1 MATKKVEKKE
11 LSIAEKLD
19 QLAMLQKLDSSIDEI
34 RILRGELPLEVLD
47 LEDEVEGL
55 TKRLEN
61 FQAEVNEKKENINHQ
76 NEVKKEAELLI
87 KKYEKDQM
95 KVRNNREFDAINKEL
110 EYQKL
115 EIELADKKIKESED
129 FIDDQ
134 KVNVSG
140 TKNKIKERKSILKE
154 KKSELDSIIK
164 KTEKDEEKL
173 AKKKAKIQKQI
184 EERLFQAYE
193 RIRSNSR
200 NGLAVVPITRGAC
213 GGCYNKV
220 TAQVEMEVKNK
231 KRIIVCEHCGRIFC
245 PPDIWEKYFS

>member
-1 MATKKVEKKE
+1 MATKKAEKQE

-19 QLAMLQKLDSSIDEI
+19 QLVDLQHIDSSIDEI
-34 RILRGELPLEVLD
+34 RILRGELPLEVQD

-61 FQAEVNEKKENINHQ
+61 FQTEVDEKKENINHQ
-76 NEVKKEAELLI
+76 NEVKKEAEILI

-115 EIELADKKIKESED
+115 EIELADKKIKESEV

-140 TKNKIKERKSILKE
+140 TKSKIKERKAILKE

-173 AKKKAKIQKQI
+173 EKKKAKIKKQI
-184 EERLFQAYE
+184 EERLIMAYE

-200 NGLAVVPITRGAC
+200 NGLAVVEIRRGAC
-213 GGCYNKV
+213 GGCFNKV
-220 TAQVEMEVKNK
+220 TSQQEMEVKNK

-245 PPDIWEKYFS
+245 PPSEEV

>member
-1 MATKKVEKKE
+1 MATKKAEIKE

-19 QLAMLQKLDSSIDEI
+19 QLVTLQQLDSSIDEI
-34 RILRGELPLEVLD
+34 RILRGELPLEVQD

-61 FQAEVNEKKENINHQ
+61 FQNDVDAKKEDISHQ
-76 NEVKKEAELLI
+76 NEVKKEADLLI

-95 KVRNNREFDAINKEL
+95 KVRNNREFDSINKEL

-115 EIELADKKIKESED
+115 EIELADKKINEAEE
-129 FIDDQ
+129 FIDGQ
-134 KVNVSG
+134 KANVSG
-140 TKNKIKERKSILKE
+140 TKSRIKEKKAILKE
-154 KKSELDSIIK
+154 KKSELDDIIK

-173 AKKKAKIQKQI
+173 EKKKTKIKKLI
-184 EERLFQAYE
+184 EERLIFAYE

-200 NGLAVVPITRGAC
+200 NGLAVVEINRGAC
-213 GGCYNKV
+213 GGCFNKV
-220 TAQVEMEVKNK
+220 TPQQEMEVKNK

-245 PPDIWEKYFS
+245 PPSEDSK

>member
-1 MATKKVEKKE
+1 MATKKAEIKE

-19 QLAMLQKLDSSIDEI
+19 QLVTFQQLDSSIDEI
-34 RILRGELPLEVLD
+34 RILRGELPLEVQD

-61 FQAEVNEKKENINHQ
+61 FQTEVDEKKENINHQ
-76 NEVKKEAELLI
+76 NEVKKEAEILI

-115 EIELADKKIKESED
+115 EIELADKKIKESEV

-134 KVNVSG
+134 KSNVSG
-140 TKNKIKERKSILKE
+140 TKSKIKERKTILKE
-154 KKSELDSIIK
+154 KKSELDTIIK

-173 AKKKAKIQKQI
+173 EKKKAKIKKTI
-184 EERLFQAYE
+184 EERLITAYE

-200 NGLAVVPITRGAC
+200 NGLAVVEIRRGAC
-213 GGCYNKV
+213 GGCFNKV
-220 TAQVEMEVKNK
+220 TSQQEMEVKNK

-245 PPDIWEKYFS
+245 PPSEEV

>member
-1 MATKKVEKKE
+1 MATKKVELKE

-19 QLAMLQKLDSSIDEI
+19 QLVALQKIDSSIDEI
-34 RILRGELPLEVLD
+34 KILRGERPLEVQD

-55 TKRLEN
+55 SKRLEN
-61 FQAEVNEKKENINHQ
+61 YQTETDAKKEDITNQ
-76 NEVKKEAELLI
+76 GEVKKEAELLI

-95 KVRNNREFDAINKEL
+95 KVRNNREFDSINKEL

-115 EIELADKKIKESED
+115 EIELAEKKIKEAKD

-134 KVNVSG
+134 KVSISA
-140 TKNKIKERKSILKE
+140 TKNKIKERKEILKE
-154 KKSELDSIIK
+154 KKSELDGIIQ

-173 AKKKAKIQKQI
+173 EKKKNKIKKQV
-184 EERLFQAYE
+184 EERLIGAYE

-200 NGLAVVPITRGAC
+200 NGLAVVEINRGAC
-213 GGCYNKV
+213 GGCFNKV
-220 TAQVEMEVKNK
+220 TSQQEMEVKNK

-245 PPDIWEKYFS
+245 PPSNE